1 MLIEEDL
8 VDITTL
14 SPEEAE
20 KVRHV
25 KRSHKNFKKK
35 KFFFTNNQIDNLL
48 GLLAVSGVLLG
59 GALYS
64 LIDRYGFDA
73 VVTSFFELVSV
84 RLDFSEIVTKL
95 KPFCEVMGWQEYFDN
110 YFNDRLNLSQAD
122 YVGEQIREFSGGRY
136 LEPINNQVNVE
147 VFNNLPSQPLRHDPV
162 QVNAELIHNL
172 PTQPLRHDPVQVNAE
187 LIHNLPTQPLRHDPV
202 QVNIDPIEVLHVNT
216 ELISVNIDPI
226 EVLHVNTELISVSIE
241 PIEIIQLNIEP
252 IEVIQLNI
260 EPIQVNADL
269 IHNLPTEPLQPDL
282 VYCEFDNHE
291 AHKIKLQKQV
301 SSSEWCTTI
310 KKFTN

>member
-172 PTQPLRHDPVQVNAE
+172 PTQPLRHDPVQVN
-187 LIHNLPTQPLRHDPV
+187 
-202 QVNIDPIEVLHVNT
+202 
-216 ELISVNIDPI
+216 IDPI

>member
-136 LEPINNQVNVE
+136 LEPINNQVN
-147 VFNNLPSQPLRHDPV
+147 
-162 QVNAELIHNL
+162 
-172 PTQPLRHDPVQVNAE
+172 AE

-216 ELISVNIDPI
+216 ELISV
-226 EVLHVNTELISVSIE
+226 SIE
-241 PIEIIQLNIEP
+241 PIEI
-252 IEVIQLNI
+252 IQLNI

>member
-136 LEPINNQVNVE
+136 LEPINN
-147 VFNNLPSQPLRHDPV
+147 

>member
-1 MLIEEDL
+1 LCYWDDRYRSIEEYEDGILIEEDL
-8 VDITTL
+8 VDTTTL

-25 KRSHKNFKKK
+25 RRSKRLKEK
-35 KFFFTNNQIDNLL
+35 KFSFTNNQIDNLL

-64 LIDRYGFDA
+64 LIDRYGFDS

-110 YFNDRLNLSQAD
+110 YFSDRLSLNQAD

-136 LEPINNQVNVE
+136 VEPIGNRLNADLIH
-147 VFNNLPSQPLRHDPV
+147 NLPSQPLRHDPI

-172 PTQPLRHDPVQVNAE
+172 PTQPLRHDPIQVNAE
-187 LIHNLPTQPLRHDPV
+187 LIHNLPTQPLRHDPI
-202 QVNIDPIEVLHVNT
+202 QVNAELIHNLPTQPLQYNPIEVLQVNT
-216 ELISVNIDPI
+216 ELISVN
-226 EVLHVNTELISVSIE
+226 V
-241 PIEIIQLNIEP
+241 EP
-252 IEVIQLNI
+252 IEVIQLNV
-260 EPIQVNADL
+260 EPIEVIQLNVEPIEVIQLNAD
-269 IHNLPTEPLQPDL
+269 
-282 VYCEFDNHE
+282 EFDNHE